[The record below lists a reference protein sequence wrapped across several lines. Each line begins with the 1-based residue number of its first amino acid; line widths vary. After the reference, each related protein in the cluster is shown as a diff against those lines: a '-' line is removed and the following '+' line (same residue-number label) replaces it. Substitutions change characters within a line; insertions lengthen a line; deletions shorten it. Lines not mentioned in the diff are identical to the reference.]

1 MKRKLIY
8 LSLFLGAISIVGGSK
23 AQAQVLGELK
33 ASIPFEFH
41 AGGATLPAGTYTIRV
56 VDSLE
61 DNLLEIRGDDNHRAA
76 LIDTRDA
83 HSPVLPKTSE
93 LVFNHTG
100 SDYYLTSIFD
110 QENKD
115 GAALWD
121 SGYSKK

>member
-1 MKRKLIY
+1 MKLKLIY

-33 ASIPFEFH
+33 ANIPFEFH

-83 HSPVLPKTSE
+83 RSRTLPKTSE

-100 SDYYLTSIFD
+100 SDYYLTRIFD

-121 SGYSKK
+121 SGYSKN

>member
-1 MKRKLIY
+1 MKLKLIY
-8 LSLFLGAISIVGGSK
+8 LSLFLGAIFIVGGSK

-33 ASIPFEFH
+33 ANIPFEFH

-61 DNLLEIRGDDNHRAA
+61 DNLLEIRGADNHRAA
-76 LIDTRDA
+76 LLDTRDA
-83 HSPVLPKTSE
+83 RSSILPKTSE

-100 SDYYLTSIFD
+100 SDYYLSRIFD
-110 QENKD
+110 QENQD

-121 SGYSKK
+121 SKK

>member
-1 MKRKLIY
+1 MKLKLIY
-8 LSLFLGAISIVGGSK
+8 LSLFLGAIFIVGGSK
-23 AQAQVLGELK
+23 AQAQVIGELK
-33 ASIPFEFH
+33 ANIPFEFH

-61 DNLLEIRGDDNHRAA
+61 DNLLEIRGADNHRAA

-83 HSPVLPKTSE
+83 HSPILPKTSE

-100 SDYYLTSIFD
+100 SDYYLTRIFD

-115 GAALWD
+115 GAALLD
-121 SGYSKK
+121 SGYSKN